1 MARVTPGDPV
11 SPPPPVWPPTVFP
24 AGPPPG
30 WYPDPGGAHQFRY
43 WNGYSWTPGVSD
55 NGWVSEDWRAPG
67 RPAGP
72 YPSHPAPPGAPA
84 GPDTRIRLPKKV
96 FGFSLVGIALALV
109 AAVVGA
115 TVAGAIAP
123 HSTLLELL
131 LSQAG
136 LWAGLLWA
144 VWLASTRY
152 GTGNIWKDFGVRAE
166 GMDVGRGLGFSIVG
180 RVAGILVLVPVVAL
194 DKKFS
199 GTDLQPLKDAQHHP
213 AVLIALVLISLV
225 GAPFVEEL
233 FFRGLV
239 QRASLPLVGATGA
252 IVLQA
257 LVFAALHMRPSYGRG
272 NVSVFVGIAV
282 FGMVQGWLADRYRRL
297 GPGMFSHGFFNL
309 AAVLATT
316 VR

>member
-1 MARVTPGDPV
+1 MARVTPGSPAF
-11 SPPPPVWPPTVFP
+11 PPPPVWPPV
-24 AGPPPG
+24 GPPPG
-30 WYPDPGGAHQFRY
+30 WYPDPGGVHQFRY
-43 WNGYSWTPGVSD
+43 WSGYSWTPGVSD
-55 NGWVSEDWRAPG
+55 NGWVSEDGRAPAQ
-67 RPAGP
+67 AGTFP
-72 YPSHPAPPGAPA
+72 THPAAQGTPA
-84 GPDTRIRLPKKV
+84 GPDTRIRLPRKA
-96 FGFSLVGIALALV
+96 FGLSLAGIVLALV
-109 AAVVGA
+109 LAVVGA

-123 HSTLLELL
+123 HSTLLELV

-152 GTGNIWKDFGVRAE
+152 GTGNIWKDFGVRGEA
-166 GMDVGRGLGFSIVG
+166 MDAGRGLGFSIVG
-180 RVAGILVLVPVVAL
+180 RVAGILVLLPVVAL
-194 DKKFS
+194 DKKLS

-257 LVFAALHMRPSYGRG
+257 LVFASLHMRPSYGLG
-272 NVSVFVGIAV
+272 NVSVFVGIAA
-282 FGMVQGWLADRYRRL
+282 FGVVQGWLADRYRRL
-297 GPGMFSHGFFNL
+297 GPGMWSHGFFNL